1 MGSNGNLRRMA
12 SSLEHRS
19 TFPAPA
25 AIVYSTLVD
34 KAFLTERLRTIGG
47 KGAALLAHSRA
58 GSDVLAAATFRMR
71 QGVDA
76 SRLPGAVRS
85 ILNGDLV
92 VEREERWAPE
102 GEHYAATSQVTISG
116 VPGEIRG
123 RSRITAQGSGS
134 ALVTTAQVKVNIPL
148 IGGRLE
154 KVVGDQVGKL
164 LAAEAEFA
172 EKWLAE
178 RA

>member
-19 TFPAPA
+19 TFPAPPET
-25 AIVYSTLVD
+25 VYSTLVD
-34 KAFLTERLRTIGG
+34 EAFLTERLRSIGG
-47 KGAALLAHSRA
+47 KGATLLAHSRT
-58 GSDVLAAATFRMR
+58 GPGVSFRLR

-76 SRLPGAVRS
+76 ARLPGAVRS

-92 VEREERWAPE
+92 VEREERWTAE
-102 GEHYAATSQVTISG
+102 DFAALSKVTISG

-123 RSRITAQGSGS
+123 RSRVAVQGTGS
-134 ALVTTAQVKVNIPL
+134 ALVVTAQVKINIPL
-148 IGGRLE
+148 IGAKLERL
-154 KVVGDQVGKL
+154 VADQVGKL

>member
-1 MGSNGNLRRMA
+1 MA

-19 TFPAPA
+19 TFPAPPA
-25 AIVYSTLVD
+25 TVYSTLVD
-34 KAFLTERLRTIGG
+34 EAFLTERLRSIGG
-47 KGAALLAHSRA
+47 KGAKLLAHARSGPGVA
-58 GSDVLAAATFRMR
+58 FRMR

-76 SRLPGAVRS
+76 ARLPGAVRS

-92 VEREERWAPE
+92 VEREERWTSE
-102 GEHYAATSQVTISG
+102 DLAALSKVTISG
-116 VPGEIRG
+116 MPGEIRG
-123 RSRITAQGSGS
+123 RSRIAAQGTGS
-134 ALVTTAQVKVNIPL
+134 ALVVTAQVKVNIPL
-148 IGGRLE
+148 IGGKLE
-154 KVVGDQVGKL
+154 RVVADQVEKL